1 MENENLP
8 WTTFFLNFLQDA
20 VRAFFGGKILTVY
33 VTVPGNCDL
42 FWSFFW
48 LVKHVNI
55 DTYFV

>member
-1 MENENLP
+1 M
-8 WTTFFLNFLQDA
+8 TFFLNFLQDA
-20 VRAFFGGKILTVY
+20 VRTFFGGKIPTVY
-33 VTVPGNCDL
+33 VTVLGNCDL